1 MDATLVTLLSI
12 GVPSA
17 VISLGVWR
25 IQRSITKSEK
35 KRDEREE
42 ARAKHESLM
51 IQCIGASIQ
60 LGEVTAKALRDG
72 RSNGE
77 VTAALENTG
86 HVMEGHTAFMR
97 EQGIQNFF

>member
-1 MDATLVTLLSI
+1 MDVWTIVLSTGI
-12 GVPSA
+12 PSA
-17 VISLGVWR
+17 VIFFGVWR
-25 IQRSITKSEK
+25 IQHSITRAEQ
-35 KRDEREE
+35 KRIIREE
-42 ARAKHESLM
+42 SRAKHENIM